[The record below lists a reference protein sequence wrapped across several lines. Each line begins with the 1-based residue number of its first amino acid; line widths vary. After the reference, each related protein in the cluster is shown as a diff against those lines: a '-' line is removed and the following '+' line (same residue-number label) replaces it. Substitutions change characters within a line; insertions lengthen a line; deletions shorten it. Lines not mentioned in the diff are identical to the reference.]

1 MQNKTEEER
10 RMRGPEGGPG
20 GREQPGPALGG
31 ETGAAEEKLAG
42 QDDGEV
48 LEESGGPE
56 EADGQAERIAGL
68 ERALLDS
75 RCRLAAFA
83 AGVSP
88 ELVGDAVTLAVQ
100 AAREEGEATEEAV
113 AAALEQVLRR
123 HPGWR
128 ADARRAGNF
137 RLGADEPAAPRPAA
151 PAQDAPKRWNRFR

>member
-1 MQNKTEEER
+1 
-10 RMRGPEGGPG
+10 MRLTPECGSVHTHSVLCDGKG
-20 GREQPGPALGG
+20 TLAEM
-31 ETGAAEEKLAG
+31 AA
-42 QDDGEV
+42 
-48 LEESGGPE
+48 
-56 EADGQAERIAGL
+56 
-68 ERALLDS
+68 
-75 RCRLAAFA
+75 AAFA

-128 ADARRAGNF
+128 AAARRAGNF

>member
-1 MQNKTEEER
+1 
-10 RMRGPEGGPG
+10 MRGPEGGPG
-20 GREQPGPALGG
+20 GREQSGPAPGG
-31 ETGAAEEKLAG
+31 ETGAAEEKPAE
-42 QDDGEV
+42 QDDGED

-68 ERALLDS
+68 ERALLDA

>member
-1 MQNKTEEER
+1 RLTPLLLCRVSLREGEPAADRSTRTGPEGQKGEAMQNRTEEER
-10 RMRGPEGGPG
+10 RMRGTEGGPG
-20 GREQPGPALGG
+20 GREQPEPAPGG
-31 ETGAAEEKLAG
+31 ETGAAEEKPAE
-42 QDDGEV
+42 QDDGEP

-68 ERALLDS
+68 ERALLDA

-113 AAALEQVLRR
+113 AAALEQV
-123 HPGWR
+123 
-128 ADARRAGNF
+128 
-137 RLGADEPAAPRPAA
+137 
-151 PAQDAPKRWNRFR
+151 